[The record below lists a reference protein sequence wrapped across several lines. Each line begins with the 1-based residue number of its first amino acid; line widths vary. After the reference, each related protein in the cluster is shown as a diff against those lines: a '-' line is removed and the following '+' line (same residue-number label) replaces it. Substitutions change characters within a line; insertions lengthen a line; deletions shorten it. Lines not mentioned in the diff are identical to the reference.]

1 MATNPSRRT
10 LLESV
15 GAVVV
20 SGCLGERTGNPSSER
35 TAESN
40 DSDSD
45 DGDGSSDDE
54 GAHEDKS
61 TSGGTDASG
70 NDDATRDDSFS
81 ENEESY
87 EDSRACRQY
96 DQRWSPGQA
105 DPIEETVAV
114 EETDRLHQ
122 ECARAAADI
131 ALEAA
136 DERVDLEL
144 TDPDSWW
151 ISAGASGYGE
161 NWDAGITVRTETDS
175 DGDYIVCPPAE
186 YDFDEIVE
194 SVPEET
200 TVTLSSETDD
210 EPFTCTHR
218 ISVKETRASL
228 D

>member
-10 LLESV
+10 LLGSV
-15 GAVVV
+15 GAVVL
-20 SGCLGERTGNPSSER
+20 SGCLGERTEITSPER
-35 TAESN
+35 TAGTN

-45 DGDGSSDDE
+45 DGDSSFDGEGFPEDENKSE
-54 GAHEDKS
+54 GA
-61 TSGGTDASG
+61 DASG
-70 NDDATRDDSFS
+70 NDDATRDESSSDDD
-81 ENEESY
+81 ESY
-87 EDSRACRQY
+87 EDSRSCRQY
-96 DQRWSPGQA
+96 NQRRSLGQA
-105 DPIEETVAV
+105 EPIEETVTV
-114 EETDRLHQ
+114 EKTDRLHQ
-122 ECARAAADI
+122 KCARAAAEI

-144 TDPDSWW
+144 TDSGVWW

-161 NWDAGITVRTETDS
+161 EWDAGITVRTETDS

-194 SVPEET
+194 TVPEEAT
-200 TVTLSSETDD
+200 ITLSPETDD

-218 ISVKETRASL
+218 IPVEEVRSSL

>member
-1 MATNPSRRT
+1 MATNPFRRT
-10 LLESV
+10 LLGSV
-15 GAVVV
+15 GAVVL

-35 TAESN
+35 TAEPSE
-40 DSDSD
+40 SDSADD
-45 DGDGSSDDE
+45 DGSGDDGSPE
-54 GAHEDKS
+54 AEE
-61 TSGGTDASG
+61 TPEGTDAPG
-70 NDDATRDDSFS
+70 NDDATRADSSSEDD
-81 ENEESY
+81 ESY
-87 EDSRACRQY
+87 EDSRSCRQY
-96 DQRWSPGQA
+96 NQRRSLGQA
-105 DPIEETVAV
+105 GPIEETITV

-144 TDPDSWW
+144 TDPDTWW

-161 NWDAGITVRTETDS
+161 DWDAGITVRTETDS

-194 SVPEET
+194 AVPEEA
-200 TVTLSSETDD
+200 TVTLSPETDD
-210 EPFTCTHR
+210 ESFTCTHR
-218 ISVKETRASL
+218 IPVEEVRSSL